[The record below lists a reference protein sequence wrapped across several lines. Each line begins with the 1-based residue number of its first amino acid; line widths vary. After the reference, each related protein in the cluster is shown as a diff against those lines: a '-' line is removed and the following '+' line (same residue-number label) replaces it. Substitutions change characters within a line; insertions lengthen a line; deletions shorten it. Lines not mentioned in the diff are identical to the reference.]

1 MMKIL
6 FKYTLPLVIL
16 GLTVACNSNN
26 ETHIHSVE
34 MATLQTGDINF
45 ETEQDTMSKYE
56 VQKSP
61 EEWQKELT
69 SKEYRILREKGTE
82 IPFINEYWDNKKEG
96 YYYCAAC
103 GQKLYSSATK
113 YRSGTGWP
121 SFWKPVADSVVE
133 EKVDNSFW
141 MTRTEIVCSRCGSHI
156 GHVFEDGPEPTGLR
170 YCMNSAALDF
180 EEADVDGDGQI
191 EEKES

>member
-1 MMKIL
+1 MK
-6 FKYTLPLVIL
+6 FSKYTFTLLLAGLVI
-16 GLTVACNSNN
+16 ACN
-26 ETHIHSVE
+26 T
-34 MATLQTGDINF
+34 
-45 ETEQDTMSKYE
+45 ETEKHNHTVEEASVLSGNSHVNAVQDTMSEYE
-56 VQKSP
+56 IQKSP

-82 IPFINEYWDNKKEG
+82 IPFINEYWDNKREG

-103 GQKLYSSATK
+103 GQKLYSSAAK

-133 EKVDNSFW
+133 EKEDNSLW

-180 EEADVDGDGQI
+180 EEADVDGDGKI
-191 EEKES
+191 EEKDS